1 VDTASSGQIPN
12 RGAPAPRGAL
22 SDEIYR
28 VMFENAAVGI
38 TRVDVNGALA
48 DVNQTFCD
56 MVGYGRDELLGRPLR
71 DITHPEDFGLGAQFR
86 NELTHGSRSSA
97 SGEKRFM
104 HKDGRVVWAR
114 RTMSVVKDDAGN
126 PQYVVSIVE
135 DITRRK
141 EVEQRQALQHAVTL
155 LLAEAHSVGE
165 TMPRVI
171 QAICETLD
179 YAYGARWVLDS
190 TDHVLRSAESWCICD
205 DTVDEFRRFSTSS
218 VETPGKPGGL
228 NRQVWA
234 TKQPVWLANV
244 ADETTL
250 RRREPA
256 LRAGLHSAFA
266 FSIFVGGEFYGVME
280 FFAREVRARDERTL
294 DIVRTLGHHIGQ
306 FIARVEAEAALRETN
321 LQLTQKAQA
330 LARSNVELEQFAYVA
345 SHDLQ
350 EPLRMISSYTQLI
363 LRRYG
368 DRLDSDAREFMD
380 FVVDGATRMKQL
392 IEDLLAYSRVGTRG
406 KEFTPHACETLL
418 QKALTNLRAAIEN
431 SGAVVTHDPLPTLD
445 VDDMQLVQL
454 FQNLVGNAIKF
465 KGTEAPRIHI
475 GAQEDDE
482 QWSFAVQDNGIG
494 IERQYFDRIFM
505 VFQRLHNK
513 SEYPGTGIGL
523 AICKKVIDRHG
534 GRIWVVSKPGE
545 GSRFCFTLP
554 KKGEPWL

>member
-1 VDTASSGQIPN
+1 
-12 RGAPAPRGAL
+12 
-22 SDEIYR
+22 
-28 VMFENAAVGI
+28 MFENAAVGI

-71 DITHPEDFGLGAQFR
+71 EITHPDDFGLGAQFR
-86 NELTHGSRSSA
+86 NELTHGSRTSA
-97 SGEKRFM
+97 TGEKRFV

-114 RTMSVVKDDAGN
+114 RTMSVVKDNAGN
-126 PQYVVSIVE
+126 PQYVISIVE

-155 LLAEAHSVGE
+155 LLAEATSVGE
-165 TMPRVI
+165 IMPRVI

-179 YAYGARWVLDS
+179 CAYGARWVLDS
-190 TDHVLRSAESWCICD
+190 TDQVLRSAESWCVSD
-205 DTVDEFRRFSTSS
+205 EGVDEFRRFSTSS

-228 NRQVWA
+228 NRRVWA
-234 TKQPVWLANV
+234 TKEPVWIANV

-280 FFAREVRARDERTL
+280 FFARDVRARDERTL
-294 DIVRTLGHHIGQ
+294 DIVRTLAHHIGQ

-368 DRLDSDAREFMD
+368 ERLDSDAREFMD

-406 KEFTPHACETLL
+406 KEFTLHACETLL

-431 SGAVVTHDPLPTLD
+431 SGAVVTYDPLPTLD

-454 FQNLVGNAIKF
+454 LQNLVGNAIKF
-465 KGTEAPRIHI
+465 RGAEAPRIHI
-475 GAQEDDE
+475 AVQEDDE
-482 QWSFAVQDNGIG
+482 HWSFAVEDNGIG

-534 GRIWVVSKPGE
+534 GRIWVESKPGE
-545 GSRFCFTLP
+545 GSRFCFALP